1 VPTEVREVTTD
12 DGWDGAVPVLRQLW
26 SHVDDA
32 FVYEWR
38 EEADYRLFGLYETGE
53 PDGSETDSEALVA
66 VAGVSI
72 QRVLHHERNLWV
84 HDFVVDEQRRG
95 EGFGGELLEWLDAW
109 ARGRGCENLALAC
122 VADNG
127 EARSFYESRGLDVWG
142 HVMERE
148 I

>member
-84 HDFVVDEQRRG
+84 HDFVVDEPRRG
-95 EGFGGELLEWLDAW
+95 VGFGGELLDWLDGW
-109 ARGRGCENLALAC
+109 ARERDCEHLALAC
-122 VADNG
+122 RDGNDAG
-127 EARSFYESRGLDVWG
+127 REFYESEGLEGWG
-142 HVMERE
+142 EVMERE
-148 I
+148 L